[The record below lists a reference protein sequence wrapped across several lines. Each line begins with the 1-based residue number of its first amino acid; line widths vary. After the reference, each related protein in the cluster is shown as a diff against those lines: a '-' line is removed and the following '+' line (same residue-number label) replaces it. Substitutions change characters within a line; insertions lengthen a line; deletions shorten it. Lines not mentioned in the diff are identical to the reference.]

1 MLKFFLRPKEMLML
15 IDAKYAINYLCVYI
29 YIYLSNRFV
38 LGVESVRVGVLGG
51 VENSF

>member
-15 IDAKYAINYLCVYI
+15 IDAKYAINYLCI